1 MRIGITEIVVVLA
14 VAFLLF
20 GGVKL
25 TGLGKTLGRSI
36 REFRDEV
43 KGGKSETDAENAA
56 ADAGGSSGGES
67 NGKS

>member
-1 MRIGITEIVVVLA
+1 MRIGITEIIIILA

-43 KGGKSETDAENAA
+43 RGGKAKTDAEA
-56 ADAGGSSGGES
+56 ADGGRQGGES
-67 NGKS
+67 DGKS